1 MKNEITA
8 IQNLIDNYFE
18 GIYYGKIDKLESVF
32 HEKSLLFGD
41 IKGQPYLKSV
51 AEYLKSVGNRES
63 PHQKGEKF
71 EMKTI
76 SIEKRNH
83 IAFLK
88 LQVPMLGYNYYD
100 YISLIKND
108 DQWQIGNKLFT
119 HVDK

>member
-8 IQNLIDNYFE
+8 IQKLIDNYFE

-32 HEKSLLFGD
+32 HKKSLLFGD

-51 AEYLKSVGNRES
+51 AEYLESVGNRES
-63 PHQKGEKF
+63 PHQKGERF

-76 SIEKRNH
+76 SIEIRNH

-88 LQVPMLGYNYYD
+88 LEVPMLGYNYCD

-108 DQWQIGNKLFT
+108 GQWQISNKLFT